1 MDHRNVYSRVAATVQ
16 LSAIQCILVAA
27 AERKKSCQTLYA
39 DENVGMRAAAAEA
52 AKMAPLLANFRA
64 LLLQDTSV

>member
-1 MDHRNVYSRVAATVQ
+1 MHTSSSSR
-16 LSAIQCILVAA
+16 
-27 AERKKSCQTLYA
+27 EKSCQTLYA